1 MNYETLVL
9 SKGKEKALER
19 RHPWIFS
26 GAFKNIPSQLNDGD
40 IVEVQD
46 LKGNFRALGF
56 FSTGRIAVKVLSFS
70 PIEEIETLLEKS
82 IQEALN
88 YRLEMGI
95 FNLEKTNTYRLIFG
109 EGDRLPGLIV
119 DQYDHTAVIQLHHK
133 GWIPFLDFLAKCLNG
148 KNGIRNVY
156 HKVSEKI
163 GGIENGEPYLIG
175 QKEKAQVQE
184 YGNSFDIDWEDGQ
197 KTGFFIDQRENR
209 KILGSLV
216 KGKSV
221 LNTFSYTGGFSIYA
235 LQNGASKA
243 VSVDISQSAIDIAN
257 RNAALNGYDQNH
269 EGIAQDVFEYLKEKG
284 DQFDRII
291 LDPPAFSKNRRTLH
305 NAVQAYKRL
314 NLLAFKK
321 IKKGGMVFTFS
332 CSQHVNPKLFE
343 DTIRAAALESNRR
356 INIIQKL
363 GQPAD
368 HPMNIYYPEGEYL
381 KGLILKVD

>member
-1 MNYETLVL
+1 MNYETLIL

-26 GAFKNIPSQLNDGD
+26 GAFKNIPAHINDGD
-40 IVEVQD
+40 IVEVLD
-46 LKGNFRALGF
+46 AKNNFKALGF
-56 FSTGRIAVKVLSFS
+56 FSPGRIAVKVLSFFQVENVEDL
-70 PIEEIETLLEKS
+70 IKNS
-82 IQEALN
+82 IQEAVE
-88 YRLEMGI
+88 YRAEMGI
-95 FNLEKTNTYRLIFG
+95 FNLKETNCYRLVFG
-109 EGDRLPGLIV
+109 EGDRLPGLII

-133 GWIPFLDFLAKCLNG
+133 GWIPFLDFIASCL
-148 KNGIRNVY
+148 KSQNGIKNVF
-156 HKVSEKI
+156 HKISEKI
-163 GGIENGEPYLIG
+163 GSVEKNDAYLIG
-175 QKEKAQVQE
+175 EKQDSMVTE
-184 YGNSFDIDWEDGQ
+184 YGNAFDIDWEHGQ

-209 KILGSLV
+209 RILGSYA

-235 LQNGASKA
+235 LKNGAEKA
-243 VSVDISQSAIDIAN
+243 VSVDISQAAIDIAN
-257 RNAALNGYDQNH
+257 KNAEQNNCSENH
-269 EGIAQDVFEYLKEKG
+269 EGIAQDVFEYLKENG
-284 DQFDRII
+284 DQFDII
-291 LDPPAFSKNRRTLH
+291 VLDPPAFSKNRRTLH

-321 IKKGGMVFTFS
+321 IKKGGLIFTFS

-356 INIIQKL
+356 INIIEKL

-381 KGLILKVD
+381 KGMLLKID

>member
-1 MNYETLVL
+1 MNYETLFL
-9 SKGKEKALER
+9 SKGKEKALDR

-26 GAFKNIPSQLNDGD
+26 GAFKNIPSHLNNGE

-46 LKGNFRALGF
+46 AKKNFKALGF
-56 FSTGRIAVKVLSFS
+56 FSSGRIAVKVLSFS
-70 PIEEIETLLEKS
+70 PVDNIHSLIKTS
-82 IQEALN
+82 IQEALD
-88 YRLEMGI
+88 YRSEMGI
-95 FNLEKTNTYRLIFG
+95 FDLDQTNCYRLIFG

-133 GWIPFLDFLAKCLNG
+133 GWLPFLDLIGDCL
-148 KNGIRNVY
+148 KDQNGIENVY
-156 HKVSEKI
+156 HKISEKI
-163 GGIENGEPYLIG
+163 GAAEIEPSYLRGEN
-175 QKEKAQVQE
+175 QKANVQE
-184 YGNSFDIDWEDGQ
+184 YGHGFDIDWEEGQ

-209 KILGSLV
+209 RILGCYS

-235 LQNGASKA
+235 LKNGATKA
-243 VSVDISQSAIDIAN
+243 VSVDISQAAIDIAD
-257 RNAALNGYDQNH
+257 RNAELNNCSEKH
-269 EGIAQDVFEYLKEKG
+269 EGIAQDVFTYLKENG
-284 DQFDRII
+284 DQFDIII

-321 IKKGGMVFTFS
+321 IKKGGMVFSFS

-356 INIIQKL
+356 INIVEKL

-381 KGLILKVD
+381 KGLLLKID

>member
-26 GAFKNIPSQLNDGD
+26 GAFKNIPSHIIDGD
-40 IVEVQD
+40 IVEVLD
-46 LKGNFRALGF
+46 AKNNFKALGF
-56 FSTGRIAVKVLSFS
+56 FSPGRIAVKVLSFLQVEDINDLIKNS
-70 PIEEIETLLEKS
+70 IEEAID
-82 IQEALN
+82 
-88 YRLEMGI
+88 YRKDIGI
-95 FNLEKTNTYRLIFG
+95 LDLDSSNCYRLIFG

-119 DQYDHTAVIQLHHK
+119 DQYDHTAVVQLHHK
-133 GWIPFLDFLAKCLNG
+133 GWIPFLDFIANCL
-148 KNGIRNVY
+148 KDQNGIKNVY
-156 HKVSEKI
+156 HKISEKI
-163 GGIENGEPYLIG
+163 GGQEMGKPYLIG
-175 QKEKAQVQE
+175 EKQEARVSE
-184 YGNSFDIDWEDGQ
+184 YGNAFEIDWEQGQ

-209 KILGSLV
+209 KILGSYS
-216 KGKSV
+216 KEKTV

-235 LQNGASKA
+235 LKNGAAKA

-257 RNAALNGYDQNH
+257 KNAALNNCSENH
-269 EGIAQDVFEYLKEKG
+269 EGIAQDVFEYLKENG
-284 DQFDRII
+284 DQFDIII

-321 IKKGGMVFTFS
+321 IKKGGLVFTFS

-356 INIIQKL
+356 INIIKKL
-363 GQPAD
+363 GQPED

-381 KGLILKVD
+381 KGLLLRID

>member
-1 MNYETLVL
+1 MNYETLIL
-9 SKGKEKALER
+9 SKGKEKALDR

-26 GAFKNIPSQLNDGD
+26 GAFKNIPPHLNGGE
-40 IVEVQD
+40 IVEVLD
-46 LKGNFRALGF
+46 AKKNFKALGF
-56 FSTGRIAVKVLSFS
+56 FSQGRIAVKVLSFT
-70 PIEEIETLLEKS
+70 PAENIESLLKNS
-82 IQEALN
+82 IQEAID
-88 YRLEMGI
+88 YRAEMGI
-95 FNLEKTNTYRLIFG
+95 FDLAKTNCYRLIFG

-119 DQYDHTAVIQLHHK
+119 DQYDHTAVVQLHHK
-133 GWIPFLDFLAKCLNG
+133 GWIPYLDFIGNCL
-148 KNGIRNVY
+148 KDQNGIKNVY
-156 HKVSEKI
+156 HKISEKL
-163 GGIENGEPYLIG
+163 GDIETNQPYLIG
-175 QKEKAQVQE
+175 ENQKSNVKEH
-184 YGNSFDIDWEDGQ
+184 GNLFDIDWEDGQ

-209 KILGSLV
+209 RILGSYS

-235 LQNGASKA
+235 LKNGARNA

-257 RNAALNGYDQNH
+257 RNAEINDCSKKH

-284 DQFDRII
+284 DQFDIII

-356 INIIQKL
+356 INIIEKL

-381 KGLILKVD
+381 KGLLLKID

>member
-26 GAFKNIPSQLNDGD
+26 GAFKNIPSHIKDGD
-40 IVEVQD
+40 IVEVLDAQ
-46 LKGNFRALGF
+46 KNFKALGF
-56 FSTGRIAVKVLSFS
+56 FSPGRIAVKVLSFL
-70 PIEEIETLLEKS
+70 PVEDIQDLIKNS
-82 IQEALN
+82 IKEALD
-88 YRLEMGI
+88 YRTNMGV
-95 FNLEKTNTYRLIFG
+95 LDLDSTNCYRLIFG

-119 DQYDHTAVIQLHHK
+119 DQYDHTVVVQLHHK
-133 GWIPFLDFLAKCLNG
+133 GWIPFLDFIGNCL
-148 KNGIRNVY
+148 KDQNGIKNVF
-156 HKVSEKI
+156 HKISEKI
-163 GGIENGEPYLIG
+163 GGQEIGDPYLIG
-175 QKEKAQVQE
+175 EKQEAAVSE
-184 YGNSFDIDWEDGQ
+184 YGNAFDIDWEGGQ

-209 KILGSLV
+209 KILGSYS

-221 LNTFSYTGGFSIYA
+221 LNTFSYTGGFSVYA
-235 LQNGASKA
+235 LKNGATKA

-257 RNAALNGYDQNH
+257 RNAEQNDCSENH
-269 EGIAQDVFEYLKEKG
+269 EGIAQDVFEYLKENG
-284 DQFDRII
+284 DQFDII
-291 LDPPAFSKNRRTLH
+291 VLDPPAFSKNRRTLH

-356 INIIQKL
+356 INIIKKL
-363 GQPAD
+363 GQPED

-381 KGLILKVD
+381 KGLLLRIE